1 MNKARSERRRREKNN
16 NHHHH
21 QVLHYWLQHNSN
33 DNNKQVKCSNKILER
48 WAKAEQ
54 YKSLKQERAHKTNKL
69 SFWSLSLSLSKAGRE
84 RASEH
89 ATQDCET
96 KDRKRD
102 AAGDAQ
108 TASKRASAHARG
120 VPQKNQIYIVNLG
133 NFILNALG
141 FGWVLCAA
149 RRIHSFI
156 HPFIGEI
163 SKHHIYIYKVIA
175 KKFKNQTC

>member
-21 QVLHYWLQHNSN
+21 HHQVLHYWLQHNSN
-33 DNNKQVKCSNKILER
+33 DNNKHVKCSNKILES
-48 WAKAEQ
+48 WTKAEQ
-54 YKSLKQERAHKTNKL
+54 YKSLKQETNKL
-69 SFWSLSLSLSKAGRE
+69 SFWSLSLPLSKADHG
-84 RASEH
+84 RASEHASSQH

-156 HPFIGEI
+156 GEI
-163 SKHHIYIYKVIA
+163 SKHHIYIYI
-175 KKFKNQTC
+175 

>member
-1 MNKARSERRRREKNN
+1 MSKSRAI
-16 NHHHH
+16 
-21 QVLHYWLQHNSN
+21 QV
-33 DNNKQVKCSNKILER
+33 VETG
-48 WAKAEQ
+48 
-54 YKSLKQERAHKTNKL
+54 KSTQNQQTLVL
-69 SFWSLSLSLSKAGRE
+69 ISLSLSLQGGPRASERARNAGLRDERSKAGRSWRCTDSEQASE
-84 RASEH
+84 RA
-89 ATQDCET
+89 
-96 KDRKRD
+96 
-102 AAGDAQ
+102 
-108 TASKRASAHARG
+108 RAR